1 MIPGNVRYYLLLI
14 TLFLS
19 TLTACNKPDVPG
31 LNYRNEMRTFI
42 INLSE
47 YAKER
52 NSAFIIIPQ
61 NGQELLT
68 HDGELNGIL
77 YQNYLRAIEATAR
90 EDLFFGYENDN
101 TATPKDITDRWV
113 DFCLFY
119 ESAGVEA
126 LVIDYCSS
134 KENVDL
140 SYAENYKNGFISF
153 AAPERNLDVI
163 PSYPSNPFNENG
175 GTINNI
181 YSVQNFLYLI
191 NSENF
196 ETKEQFI
203 KAISSTYFDLVIID
217 LFHFEEAYTIEEIS
231 LLQKKPNG
239 NRRLVVCYM
248 SIGEAEDYRYYWNDE
263 WKQNPPIWLGSENP
277 NWEGNYKVEYWNA
290 DWQHIIYGTTDSYLD
305 KILSSGFDGVWLDLV
320 DAYEYYE

>member
-1 MIPGNVRYYLLLI
+1 MVRRNVKYSLSIFIVSLNLLI
-14 TLFLS
+14 
-19 TLTACNKPDVPG
+19 ACSEPESQGID
-31 LNYRNEMRTFI
+31 YRNEMRTFI
-42 INLSE
+42 INLSS
-47 YAKER
+47 YIKEIEPE
-52 NSAFIIIPQ
+52 FMIIPQ

-77 YQNYLRAIEATAR
+77 YQNYLRAIDATAR

-101 TATPKDITDRWV
+101 IATPKDITDRWV

-134 KENVDL
+134 KENVDF
-140 SYAENYKNGFISF
+140 SYAENNKNGFISF

-163 PSYPSNPFNENG
+163 PLYPSNPFNENG

-196 ETKEQFI
+196 ETKGQFI
-203 KAISSTYFDLVIID
+203 KAISATYYDLVIID
-217 LFHFEEAYTIEEIS
+217 LFHFEEAYTKEEIS
-231 LLQKKPNG
+231 MLQKKPNG

-248 SIGEAEDYRYYWNDE
+248 SIGEAEDYRYYWKDE
-263 WKQNPPIWLGSENP
+263 WKQTPPLWLGSENP
-277 NWEGNYKVEYWNA
+277 DWKGNYKVEYWN
-290 DWQHIIYGTTDSYLD
+290 DEWQHIIYGSADSYLNR
-305 KILSSGFDGVWLDLV
+305 ILSAGFDGVWLDLV